1 MQVTRI
7 HPKVFQIA
15 AEYEHGGLVHCF
27 LIDAPKRALIDTGTA
42 MVPQGSILPALTEL
56 GWEPSDLRIIVN
68 THLHIDHAGGNAELQ
83 EVTGGGIHIHQ
94 ADLPYADREAH
105 LAKYLLDELQLMGTQ
120 QARPAR
126 EALMRQQL
134 GREWGVERELVDGD
148 VIDLGDDLRLNVVH
162 TPGHTPGSSSYF
174 WEREGLLFSGDAVNG
189 RGSRPN
195 GYPLY
200 FSARD
205 YGASLKRLQD
215 LPIRTLVQAH
225 RYRWSKPNT
234 DPVRTGADAQ
244 QTIAEALGVWQA
256 IDSAVRDELARQPDI
271 AFPDLYWRVLERV
284 NPALGNDPPSKDEI
298 VGAAVNTIAAHWRDA
313 GGGAAGRAPST
324 A

>member
-15 AEYEHGGLVHCF
+15 AEYENHGLVHCF

-42 MVPQGSILPALTEL
+42 MVPQGSILPALAEL
-56 GWEPSDLRIIVN
+56 GWQPSDLRVIVN
-68 THLHIDHAGGNAELQ
+68 THLHIDHAGGNAEMQ
-83 EVTGGGIHIHQ
+83 EVTGGGIHIHR
-94 ADLPYADREAH
+94 ADLPYADRDAH
-105 LAKYLLDELQLMGTQ
+105 LAKYLLDELQLMGNES
-120 QARPAR
+120 ARPAR

-148 VIDLGDDLRLNVVH
+148 VIDLGGDVRLNVIH
-162 TPGHTPGSSSYF
+162 TPGHTPGSSSYL
-174 WEREGLLFSGDAVNG
+174 WESEGLLFSGDAVNG

-205 YGASLKRLQD
+205 YGASLKRLQA

-234 DPVRTGADAQ
+234 DPVRTGADVK
-244 QTIAEALGVWQA
+244 QTLDDALAVWQA
-256 IDSAVRDELARQPDI
+256 IDAAVRDELARNPRVD
-271 AFPDLYWRVLERV
+271 FPTLYWHVIDTV
-284 NPALGNDPPSKDEI
+284 YPALGNDPPSHDELNS
-298 VGAAVNTIAAHWRDA
+298 AAVNTIAAHWRDA
-313 GGGAAGRAPST
+313 R
-324 A
+324 